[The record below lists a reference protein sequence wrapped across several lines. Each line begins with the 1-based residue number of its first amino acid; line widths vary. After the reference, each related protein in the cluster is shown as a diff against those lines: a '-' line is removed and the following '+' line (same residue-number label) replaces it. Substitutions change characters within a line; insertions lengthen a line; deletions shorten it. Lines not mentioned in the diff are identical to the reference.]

1 MFDHRCFYYEV
12 FTQGGMPMS
21 SNPEARRITLR
32 SILSSLAV
40 VVITA
45 MPVASALT
53 TVITA
58 VPTTRCYTSADSAS
72 CAPVPRSQA
81 QGLRMTLMKDD
92 DSGSMYPDYFWV
104 IDGRPREVER
114 GSIYGTVVTF
124 TDPSGGG
131 MVVVHKIGGQVKPPG
146 QRSDNASKPHL
157 LRRGQHF

>member
-104 IDGRPREVER
+104 IDGRPREVDR
-114 GSIYGTVVTF
+114 HIVNT
-124 TDPSGGG
+124 
-131 MVVVHKIGGQVKPPG
+131 
-146 QRSDNASKPHL
+146 NL
-157 LRRGQHF
+157 LTPR